1 MKEIIKEIARIDKE
15 LEKRDKSALSRY
27 NKGEKVHLKQLAF
40 HRCQK
45 RNKWVFGG
53 NRSGKTECGAVE
65 AVWLARGIHPYLKNK
80 DDVCGWVVSLSAQVQ
95 RDVAQQK
102 ILKYLDK
109 SWIKEV
115 VMSSGRRSDAEY
127 GVIDY
132 IVVKNVF
139 GGLSRIGFRNCEAG
153 RDKFQGTSLDFVWFD
168 EEPPYEIYRECR
180 MRVMDRK
187 GRIFIGEP
195 SVVAVDVK
203 SRRVLATGNEAKA
216 MIGRTPGS
224 IIAIKPLQDGVI
236 ADFDMTADMLHNFI
250 YRSSKTSMFTKTRV
264 VITVPSGVT
273 EVERRA
279 VEDAARAAGAQEV
292 ELIEEPMAA
301 ALGAGLPVFEAS
313 GSMVVDIGGGTC
325 DIAVMSL
332 GGIAARKSVKIAGN
346 ALKEAIIGHM
356 KKEHNLLIGDVTAED
371 IKIKIGSVSEYDG
384 EGAMEVRGRN
394 LADGLPNSIEVT
406 SEEIRNVLTEPVGEI
421 VEAIRETLEVTLPE
435 LAADI
440 IDRGIYITGGTALLR
455 GLPELIS
462 KETKITVHIPENP
475 MDVVAIGTSVK
486 LRRAR

>member
-1 MKEIIKEIARIDKE
+1 MILTKDIGID
-15 LEKRDKSALSRY
+15 L
-27 NKGEKVHLKQLAF
+27 G
-40 HRCQK
+40 
-45 RNKWVFGG
+45 
-53 NRSGKTECGAVE
+53 TENT
-65 AVWLARGIHPYLKNK
+65 I
-80 DDVCGWVVSLSAQVQ
+80 VC
-95 RDVAQQK
+95 
-102 ILKYLDK
+102 
-109 SWIKEV
+109 
-115 VMSSGRRSDAEY
+115 
-127 GVIDY
+127 
-132 IVVKNVF
+132 
-139 GGLSRIGFRNCEAG
+139 
-153 RDKFQGTSLDFVWFD
+153 
-168 EEPPYEIYRECR
+168 
-180 MRVMDRK
+180 DRK
-187 GRIFIGEP
+187 GRILIREP

-224 IIAIKPLQDGVI
+224 IIAVKPLKDGVI

-332 GGIAARKSVKIAGN
+332 GGIAARKSVKVAGN
-346 ALKEAIIGHM
+346 ELNEAIINHM
-356 KKEHNLLIGDVTAED
+356 KRAHNLLIGDVTAED
-371 IKIKIGSVSEYDG
+371 IKIKIGSVFEYDG

-394 LADGLPNSIEVT
+394 LTDGLPNSIEIT
-406 SEEIRNVLTEPVGEI
+406 SEEIRQVLSQPVSEI
-421 VEAIRETLEVTLPE
+421 IEGIRATLEVTLPE

-440 IDRGIYITGGTALLR
+440 LDRGIYLTGGTALLR

-462 KETKITVHIPENP
+462 KETKIAVHMPENP